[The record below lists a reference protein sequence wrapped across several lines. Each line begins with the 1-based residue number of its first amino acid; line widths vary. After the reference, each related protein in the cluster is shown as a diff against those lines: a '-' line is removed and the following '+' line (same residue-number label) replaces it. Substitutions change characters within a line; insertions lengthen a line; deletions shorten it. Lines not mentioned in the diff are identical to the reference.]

1 MKISCE
7 KCKTLFLI
15 KDKHLNSQGITVLCP
30 KCQYPHFVK
39 RIVIPFKSSKVPKN
53 YPDVYKGTLPQS
65 SSKVSNIKAND
76 SKENPLVDS
85 IEKDLNVDL
94 NLTHNPNKLEL
105 HEEKL
110 PPIEDLLAL
119 DHKQFTDLVTNAD
132 KFPRISSK
140 TKENPLE
147 EFAKDEKE
155 DSFLNNLLNLILSM
169 ILGMVIGG
177 GILFFILNKLKFSFS
192 SF

>member
-1 MKISCE
+1 MEANGKKILLAFDGGIDSAVAASILKVQGFDVVAVHVRVWIQDE
-7 KCKTLFLI
+7 INI
-15 KDKHLNSQGITVLCP
+15 K
-30 KCQYPHFVK
+30 
-39 RIVIPFKSSKVPKN
+39 
-53 YPDVYKGTLPQS
+53 YPDVPYNCAG
-65 SSKVSNIKAND
+65 
-76 SKENPLVDS
+76 